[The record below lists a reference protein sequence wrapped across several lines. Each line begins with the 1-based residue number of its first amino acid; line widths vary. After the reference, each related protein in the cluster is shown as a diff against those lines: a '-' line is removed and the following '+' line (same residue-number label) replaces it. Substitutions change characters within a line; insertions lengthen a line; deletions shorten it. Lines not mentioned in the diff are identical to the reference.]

1 MLRSG
6 VRGLLGVLAFI
17 DPPSVPKAVF
27 LPAISYELPDPS
39 RAGARKGQRLERAF
53 RLRQVDQILRQALF
67 PQHAR
72 NHLAITPGAAPSG
85 FHDGAA
91 ARSLEK
97 IEEGKYL
104 IIHGQPQL

>member
-67 PQHAR
+67 PHHAM
-72 NHLAITPGAAPSG
+72 NHHAINPPSAQSRFHASAPSPAMG
-85 FHDGAA
+85 
-91 ARSLEK
+91 RT
-97 IEEGKYL
+97 
-104 IIHGQPQL
+104 